1 MVENL
6 NSFERHVQ
14 LPVTSVYGVGEAKD
28 ETTVGRAAGLRCDEG
43 LEEGTPLVLQGAPS
57 EDCFPLPSLLA

>member
-1 MVENL
+1 M
-6 NSFERHVQ
+6 
-14 LPVTSVYGVGEAKD
+14 TSVYGVGDASD
-28 ETTVGRAAGLRCDEG
+28 ETTVGRAAGLRCDEA